1 MKLKFSDVSLM
12 ALVCCVAPVYV
23 AIGQAKL
30 RKMPAII
37 NHSPINNYA
46 PYISLDGNSMVYI
59 ADVAEDNALTMS
71 YTAREGVSWKEPIVL
86 PKSVNIRLNFLRGFA
101 LSPDGK
107 TLYTSNNR
115 SNGLGGFDIYTSQ
128 YTGATW
134 TEPINIALPINSK
147 SNEACPSISVDG
159 GTMYFMRCD
168 KMDYQKAE
176 GCRIFM
182 VTKKSNG
189 LWDNPVELPATI
201 NTGNSQTPRIM
212 GDSESLIFSSD
223 KFPGNKGGM
232 DLYITK
238 LTNGQWSAPVALDFA
253 NTPKDDQYVSASSLG
268 RYLLKDVPGQR
279 SNELVEMLFPP
290 EIRPKGVVK
299 IEGTVSSDNPG
310 AAYVT
315 IYNTKDQ
322 SKVFATRPAKDGT
335 FIAYIKEGGTYELS
349 VDPEKD
355 NYTFYSKSF
364 DLTGDKFSLIE
375 KVNTSIKPAD
385 SGDEIDLEGIAFK
398 PGTSE
403 LTSTSQQ
410 ELRRLQRLIQGNPGK
425 SFSLLV
431 TMMGYEKDSVRS
443 NPDLTETIID
453 TLRIPVV
460 QKVAPLDSAAASVPT
475 RDSLV
480 LKYTYHNDRTLRQAK
495 AIGDNLVKLGV
506 SPERIAC
513 SGKAEPEAIM
523 ENRKTL
529 VKVIIH

>member
-1 MKLKFSDVSLM
+1 MNVSGICLM
-12 ALVCCVAPVYV
+12 VLTCYVAPCYM
-23 AIGQAKL
+23 ATGQAKL
-30 RKMPAII
+30 RKMPANI

-46 PYISLDGNSMVYI
+46 PYISLDGNSLVYI

-71 YTAREGVSWKEPIVL
+71 YTAREGVSWKEPITL

-128 YTGATW
+128 FTGATW
-134 TEPINIALPINSK
+134 TEPVNIALPINSK
-147 SNEACPSISVDG
+147 GNEACPSVSVDG

-182 VTKKSNG
+182 VQKKGNG

-232 DLYITK
+232 DLYLTK
-238 LTNGQWSAPVALDFA
+238 LNNGQWSAPIALDFA
-253 NTPKDDQYVSASSLG
+253 NTAKDDQYVSASSLG
-268 RYLLKDVPGQR
+268 RYLLKDAPGQR

-290 EIRPKGVVK
+290 EVRPRGVVK
-299 IEGTVSSDNPG
+299 IEGSVTSDNPA

-315 IYNTKDQ
+315 VFNTKDQ
-322 SKVFATRPAKDGT
+322 SKVFTTRPAKDGT
-335 FIAYIKEGGTYELS
+335 FITYIKEGGRYELS

-375 KVNTSIKPAD
+375 KVDANIKPAE
-385 SGDEIDLEGIAFK
+385 SGDEIALDGISFK
-398 PGTSE
+398 PGSSE
-403 LTSTSQQ
+403 LAPTSQQ

-425 SFSLLV
+425 SFSVLV
-431 TMMGYEKDSVRS
+431 TMLGYEQDSVRA
-443 NPDLTETIID
+443 NPDLTETMID

-460 QKVAPLDSAAASVPT
+460 QKMNPLDSAAAPLPA

-480 LKYTYHNDRTLRQAK
+480 MKYTYHNDRTLKQAK

-506 SPERIAC
+506 PPGRIAC
-513 SGKAEPEAIM
+513 SGKALPEAIL
-523 ENRKTL
+523 ENRKTF
-529 VKVIIH
+529 VRVIIH

>member
-1 MKLKFSDVSLM
+1 MKLKRSAVWLL
-12 ALVCCVAPVYV
+12 ALTCTIASCQMVVA
-23 AIGQAKL
+23 QAKL
-30 RKMPAII
+30 RKMPANI

-71 YTAREGVSWKEPIVL
+71 YTAREGVSWKEPVVL
-86 PKSVNIRLNFLRGFA
+86 PRSVNIRLNFLRGYA

-107 TLYTSNNR
+107 TLYISNNR
-115 SNGLGGFDIYTSQ
+115 SNGLGGFDIYSSQ
-128 YTGATW
+128 LTGVNW
-134 TEPINIALPINSK
+134 TEPVNIALPINSK
-147 SNEACPSISVDG
+147 SNESCPSISVDG
-159 GTMYFMRCD
+159 NTMYFMRCD

-182 VTKKSNG
+182 VAKKANG

-238 LTNGQWSAPVALDFA
+238 LSNGQWTTPVALDFA
-253 NTPKDDQYVSASSLG
+253 NTTKDDQYVSASSLG
-268 RYLLKDVPGQR
+268 RYLLKDAPGQR

-299 IEGTVSSDNPG
+299 IEGSVAGDNPAG
-310 AAYVT
+310 VYVT
-315 IYNTKDQ
+315 VFNSKDQ
-322 SKVFATRPAKDGT
+322 SKVFTTRPAKDGNFVT
-335 FIAYIKEGGTYELS
+335 YIKEGGIYDLS

-355 NYTFYSKSF
+355 NYTFFSKSF

-375 KVNTSIKPAD
+375 KVSAEIKPAE
-385 SGDEIDLEGIAFK
+385 SGDEITLSGVSFK
-398 PGTSE
+398 TSSSE
-403 LTSTSQQ
+403 LTPTSQQ
-410 ELRRLQRLIQGNPGK
+410 ELRRLQRLILGNPGK
-425 SFSLLV
+425 SFSILV

-443 NPDLTETIID
+443 NPDLTETIVD
-453 TLRIPVV
+453 TVRIPVV
-460 QKVAPLDSAAASVPT
+460 RKTELLDSASSPLPP
-475 RDSLV
+475 RDSIV
-480 LKYTYHNDRTLRQAK
+480 LKYTYHNDRTLKQAK
-495 AIGDNLVKLGV
+495 VIGDNLVKLGIPA
-506 SPERIAC
+506 SRIAC
-513 SGKAEPEAIM
+513 SGKAEPEAIL